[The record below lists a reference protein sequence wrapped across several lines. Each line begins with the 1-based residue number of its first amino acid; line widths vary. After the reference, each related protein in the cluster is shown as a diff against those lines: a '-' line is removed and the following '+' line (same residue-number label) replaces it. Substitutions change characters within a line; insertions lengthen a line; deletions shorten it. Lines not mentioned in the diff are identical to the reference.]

1 MRDPRPTL
9 ASAVTVLIALTLGAP
24 AYADPELPTPPESAP
39 SDSAASQALEAAED
53 AIAGKGDLDP
63 TLALTNLYV
72 AQPDRILARPDGT
85 GPRFAGEPRYPA
97 PGDVLCGEHICV
109 HYATTKALLGPD
121 HRPPATDADEDGV
134 PDWVETTSAVMEQVW
149 KREIDQLGYR
159 SPRPD
164 GTRGGDA
171 RVDVYLANIGQQGI
185 YGYAQPEEDGDGVD
199 STATAHIVLD
209 NDFEEFAADPLVS
222 LRATAAHEFF
232 HVVQFA
238 YDVNEQ
244 SWLLET
250 TATWMEEQV
259 FDGANDNRNFLEA
272 SSLRHPEIPLD
283 GTSVWYGNWV
293 FFQFVSERLGVG
305 IVREIWQRASNAG
318 IGARIALVRALVA
331 HDSGLRSMFSRFS
344 ASSNVPARS
353 YEEGRFF
360 PRAVVTRTWTL
371 SRGTRSTGSRSVS
384 LNHLTSRNYVFVP
397 GSSLTGRWRLRVR
410 VEGPSTG
417 TTAYALV
424 RYRNGSL
431 ARVPFRLNRYGN
443 GNVNVRFSRGAVSKV
458 FLNVGNAS
466 SGNGKKIHFRATA
479 SR

>member
-199 STATAHIVLD
+199 STATAHMVLD
-209 NDFEEFAADPLVS
+209 NDFKEFAADPLVS

-232 HVVQFA
+232 HVVQFG
-238 YDVNEQ
+238 YDVNER

-318 IGARIALVRALVA
+318 IGARTALVRALVA
-331 HDSGLRSMFSRFS
+331 HDSGLRSTFSRFS

-397 GSSLTGRWRLRVR
+397 GSSLTGAWRLRVR

-443 GNVNVRFSRGAVSKV
+443 GTVNVRFSRGAVSKV
-458 FLNVGNAS
+458 ILNVGNAS
-466 SGNGKKIHFRATA
+466 SGNGWPIKFRATA